1 MRIAIMA
8 AGAVGAYFGARMA
21 DAGHDVHFIARG
33 AHLDAIRK
41 NGLKVDSALGN
52 TVIKNAKATDDPR
65 TVGPVDIVLFAV
77 KLWDTEKAAEQMK
90 PLIGPDT
97 RVISLQNGIDSYDR
111 IAPIIGKEHAV
122 GGATYV
128 ATVIAEPGVISQ
140 TSPFAKVVCG
150 RMDEKDDAQL
160 SAFAEAAKKAG
171 IDITVTKEMP
181 RELWQKFVFLST
193 LASMTAGSRQ
203 PIGAIMAD
211 PDMKAFFRRLME
223 ETRSVGV
230 AKGVD
235 VGGGYVDERMKFA
248 AETAPKGM
256 KASMCHDL
264 ERGNRL
270 ELDWLAGAI
279 CALGRELKVPTPAND
294 AVYALLK
301 PYRMGKPA

>member
-8 AGAVGAYFGARMA
+8 AGAVGAYFGARLA
-21 DAGHDVHFIARG
+21 DAGHDVFFIARG
-33 AHLDAIRK
+33 AHLEAIKK
-41 NGLKVDSALGN
+41 NGLKVDSAIGN
-52 TVIKNAKATDDPR
+52 TIIKNAKATDDPKS
-65 TVGPVDIVLFAV
+65 VGPVDIVLFAV
-77 KLWDTEKAAEQMK
+77 KLWDTEKAAEQTK
-90 PLIGPDT
+90 PLIGPNT

-111 IAPIIGKEHAV
+111 IAPIIGKEHTV

-128 ATVIAEPGVISQ
+128 ATVIAGPGVISQ

-150 RMDEKDDAQL
+150 RMDGKDDAHL
-160 SAFAEAAKKAG
+160 NAFADAAKKAN

-181 RELWQKFVFLST
+181 RELWQKFIFLST
-193 LASMTAGSRQ
+193 LASTTAGTRQ

-211 PDMKAFFRRLME
+211 PDMKALFRRLME
-223 ETRSVGV
+223 ETHAVGK
-230 AKGVD
+230 AKGAGVPD
-235 VGGGYVDERMKFA
+235 SYIEERMKFA
-248 AETAPKGM
+248 AEGAPKGM